1 MATVRPA
8 RIDDAAAMGRVH
20 VRAWQVA
27 YRGQMPD
34 EYLDGLSTEDR
45 AKMWSNA
52 LARRDDSRPTL
63 VAIDH
68 DEQVVGFAAVG
79 PAADAPGT
87 GELYAINIDPHRWG
101 RGYGR
106 ALLATAEV
114 ELASLGYSEAVLW
127 VLPGNMRARR
137 FYEAAGWTTDGAERT
152 TEVLGVVVSEIRY
165 RRGLSQDIGGSAR
178 SN

>member
-1 MATVRPA
+1 MVECA
-8 RIDDAAAMGRVH
+8 RSAGRF
-20 VRAWQVA
+20 Q
-27 YRGQMPD
+27 
-34 EYLDGLSTEDR
+34 
-45 AKMWSNA
+45 
-52 LARRDDSRPTL
+52 
-63 VAIDH
+63 
-68 DEQVVGFAAVG
+68 
-79 PAADAPGT
+79 AD
-87 GELYAINIDPHRWG
+87 AINIDPHRWG